1 MIKNLTIVLVLSLTT
16 LMPTSLVNAAS
27 GTIKT
32 IDCTQ
37 AKQVKICRAI
47 KFNPF
52 ARKSAT
58 TICRA
63 YYGQKATAIDY
74 QFRTGWKCLVP

>member
-1 MIKNLTIVLVLSLTT
+1 MINKTIFALVFAT
-16 LMPTSLVNAAS
+16 TSLLTFTPAQASS

-32 IDCTQ
+32 IDCTK